1 MGQAKMQVYRGTQ
14 DYIDK
19 HCGCWVEGGGKAMAD
34 RGFAPEEDS
43 CLTTTLGPFLGRRC
57 GLKPENI
64 DSGDGRYSVSF
75 IHIQVCVCVYVCVC
89 VCVCVCIH
97 IDI

>member
-1 MGQAKMQVYRGTQ
+1 MV
-14 DYIDK
+14 
-19 HCGCWVEGGGKAMAD
+19 D

-43 CLTTTLGPFLGRRC
+43 CLTATGAHKGGRRC

-75 IHIQVCVCVYVCVC
+75 IHIQVCVCVCVYVCV
-89 VCVCVCIH
+89 
-97 IDI
+97 